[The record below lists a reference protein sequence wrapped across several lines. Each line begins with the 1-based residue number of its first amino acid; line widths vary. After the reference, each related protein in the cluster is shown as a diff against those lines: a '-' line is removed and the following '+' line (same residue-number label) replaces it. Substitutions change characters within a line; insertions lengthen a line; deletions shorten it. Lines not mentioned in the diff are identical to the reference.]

1 MTVEQTSAWRDSSQ
15 GAGQDSPSASA
26 LRVDVYEPCLDQTM
40 GAYVQ
45 DGMTTFNVWAPTAKE
60 VTLRLFTRGSDNEQG
75 SVHLGEFS
83 LAPGE
88 EGTWKV
94 QFDRDLSGTYYD
106 YLVGFESG
114 TVMRS
119 GDPWAQASGVNG
131 RRSMVIKAGMADPDG
146 WHNDERV
153 RLNPAQT
160 VIWESH
166 IADLS
171 THETSGVSAQNRGKY
186 AAWLE
191 SNTYATFGEQSVPT
205 ALAHIKSL
213 GVNAVQILPM
223 FDFGSVDETQGGY
236 NWGYDPVNYNVPE
249 GSYAS
254 NPYDGTVRIRECKAM
269 IQSLHNQGIGVI
281 MDVVY
286 NHMFSPDNWFQRMVP
301 GYFMRYKHNG
311 ALSNGSGC
319 GCDMASEQPMMRK
332 YIVDSVV
339 YWANEYHID
348 GFRFDLMGLI
358 DTDTMNEIRARLDA
372 LPGGRSI
379 LMYGEPWAAGVSAP
393 QDGAIL
399 ADKAGL
405 HLLNERI
412 GHFCDSTRDSIK
424 GHVFFH
430 DRMGYVNGDAGLNK
444 QAIEQAVNA
453 WRSNIGSE
461 GVAGQIIQYVSAHD
475 DLTLWDKLCRSMRQ
489 DAHDI
494 ESAYAAQDLDKVSDL
509 LAANRL
515 AAGLVLTNAGIPF
528 MLSGEEFARTKF
540 GNDDSYDSGAELN
553 ALDWQ
558 RAYHMRDLVD
568 YYRTLIRIRRSDPR
582 WFDATRTIL
591 DTPSAAVAY
600 AIENDWVVV
609 VNPEGEQL
617 SVTLPQE
624 LSDSCSWRCVLD
636 SSNTDGN
643 ADQVPLVRDDAL
655 SVPAVSM
662 RIFQRVP
669 HDIMK

>member
-1 MTVEQTSAWRDSSQ
+1 MTVEQTSAWQENRQ
-15 GAGQDSPSASA
+15 GAGQDA
-26 LRVDVYEPCLDQTM
+26 LLTGALSHDVYEPCLDQPM
-40 GAYVQ
+40 GSSVQ
-45 DGMTTFNVWAPTAKE
+45 ADVTTFTLWAPTAQE
-60 VTLRLFTRGSDNEQG
+60 VTLRLFTRGSDGEDGNVQ
-75 SVHLGEFS
+75 LGEFA
-83 LAPGE
+83 LAPGDK
-88 EGTWKV
+88 GTWTV

-106 YLVGFESG
+106 YLVSFASG
-114 TVMRS
+114 TIMRS
-119 GDPWAQASGVNG
+119 ADPWAKAAGVNG
-131 RRSMVIKAGMADPDG
+131 RRSMVLKEGSVEPDG
-146 WHNDERV
+146 WQLDSRV
-153 RLNPAQT
+153 ELNPADT

-171 THETSGVSAQNRGKY
+171 THPSSGVEPQSRGKY
-186 AAWLE
+186 NAWLQRGT
-191 SNTYATFGEQSVPT
+191 SATFDGQSVPT
-205 ALAHIKSL
+205 ALEHIKSL

-269 IQSLHNQGIGVI
+269 IQSLHREGIGVI

-286 NHMFSPDNWFQRMVP
+286 NHMFSPDNWFQRIVP

-311 ALSNGSGC
+311 ALANGSGC

-339 YWANEYHID
+339 YWAREYHID

-358 DTDTMNEIRARLDA
+358 DTDTMNEIRARLDE

-379 LMYGEPWAAGVSAP
+379 LMYGEPWAAGASAP

-405 HLLNERI
+405 HLLNDRI

-430 DRMGYVNGDAGLNK
+430 DRMGYVNGDAALNK
-444 QAIEQAVNA
+444 HAIEQAVNA

-475 DLTLWDKLCRSMRQ
+475 DLTLWDKLCRSMRRGEQ
-489 DAHDI
+489 DI
-494 ESAYAAQDLDKVSDL
+494 EQAYRAQDLNSVSDL

-515 AAGLVLTNAGIPF
+515 AAGLVFTSAGIPF

-558 RAYHMRDLVD
+558 RAYQMRDLVA
-568 YYRTLIRIRRSDPR
+568 YYRELIRIRRSDPR

-591 DTPSAAVAY
+591 DVPSAAVAY
-600 AIENDWVVV
+600 AIERDWVVV

-617 SVTLPQE
+617 SVTLPRDFTEAGQ
-624 LSDSCSWRCVLD
+624 WRCVLD
-636 SSNTDGN
+636 SSNADGS
-643 ADQVPLVRDDAL
+643 ADQVAL
-655 SVPAVSM
+655 SADGVLSVSATSM
-662 RIFQRVP
+662 RIYQRVAQ
-669 HDIMK
+669 